1 MANVCL
7 ASFIRLFL
15 LVCFC
20 LVYICFV
27 SFVKYK
33 IENNK
38 TRKLHQQHQH
48 SNGNNNS
55 NSNKTTYGNE
65 REKNE
70 NIFLNNN
77 TVFVLMWMDIVV
89 LWQLMM
95 GGWKDAG

>member
-1 MANVCL
+1 MMANVCL

-48 SNGNNNS
+48 SNGNNN